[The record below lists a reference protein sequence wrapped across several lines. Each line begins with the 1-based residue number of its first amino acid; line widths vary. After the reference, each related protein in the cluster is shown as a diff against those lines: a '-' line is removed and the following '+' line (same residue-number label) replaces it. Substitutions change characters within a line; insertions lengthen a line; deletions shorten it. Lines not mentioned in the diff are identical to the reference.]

1 MEETTGRRGGRR
13 PGSGRPRTRPHP
25 GLIGPGVPHLR
36 REYFEARLP
45 VSVKVRMQPS
55 VGRLSAQRR
64 IQEIESALREAK
76 DRGGMRI
83 VHYAISDKELRLIVE
98 ADGAGALARGMQ
110 GVSVRIARRLNRL
123 DERRGPVFVDRFAAK
138 ALLTVD
144 DAAEA
149 ARELFAHARAEAESL
164 SSARWLGA
172 ALPDD
177 APTGP
182 ARTRL
187 LQSALSRLT

>member
-1 MEETTGRRGGRR
+1 MEETAGRRGGRR

-25 GLIGPGVPHLR
+25 GLVGPGVPHLR

-64 IQEIESALREAK
+64 IQEIESALRDAR
-76 DRGGMRI
+76 DRSGMRI
-83 VHYAISDKELRLIVE
+83 VHYAISDKELRLLVE
-98 ADGAGALARGMQ
+98 ADGAVALARGMQ

-123 DERRGPVFVDRFAAK
+123 DERRGSVFVDRFAAR

-149 ARELFAHARAEAESL
+149 ARDLFAHARSESGAL
-164 SSARWLGA
+164 SSSRYLGA
-172 ALPDD
+172 DLADD
-177 APTGP
+177 SPVGP
-182 ARTRL
+182 PRTRL